1 MAVTEY
7 REGLV
12 IRICGEAAMKEEE
25 QNIYLIIQLFS
36 IALKQKEVQS
46 NKVLSKMGIMLMGKI
61 LILLYLELMQ
71 MAKGWED
78 KTSLTKLRPF

>member
-1 MAVTEY
+1 MVFVDININDCLYQSMAVTEY

-12 IRICGEAAMKEEE
+12 IRICGEAAMKEGE

-36 IALKQKEVQS
+36 IALKQKEAQS

-61 LILLYLELMQ
+61 LKEYSLYLELM
-71 MAKGWED
+71 
-78 KTSLTKLRPF
+78 